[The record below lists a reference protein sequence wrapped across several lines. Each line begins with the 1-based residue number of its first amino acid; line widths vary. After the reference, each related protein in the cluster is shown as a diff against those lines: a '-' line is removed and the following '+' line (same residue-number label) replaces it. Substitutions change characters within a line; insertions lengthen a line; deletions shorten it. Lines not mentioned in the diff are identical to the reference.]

1 MKIKLNEPVRIDG
14 EFHDNG
20 EIVDVSDNM
29 YNILK
34 KGNINI
40 EDVKEEPKYKRKEK
54 SEDDI

>member
-14 EFHDNG
+14 EFHGNG
-20 EIVDVSDNM
+20 EIVDVSDSM